1 MLPDITIYLKSNFKI
16 SKNNLG
22 YKLSLRERKI
32 GGPEHPLSDLGLLTY
47 RSYWKNTIFSYLRRK
62 RNGDF
67 YMYMRFQTILKLE
80 KKNANDLTVDLTALV
95 EILKDN
101 GKVHNLK
108 FY

>member
-1 MLPDITIYLKSNFKI
+1 MFWNKQ
-16 SKNNLG
+16 
-22 YKLSLRERKI
+22 KLSK
-32 GGPEHPLSDLGLLTY
+32 
-47 RSYWKNTIFSYLRRK
+47 K